1 MPPNVIPLYKIIL
14 PNYRSLPSH
23 DFNGKWHGQYQP
35 RSHATRLIKLDDHIN
50 LLYPQSSLYYTSL
63 NQFWTFFYLFLWFF
77 VEVFYNCSFYRHVL
91 CPTALFRLY
100 LTTEL
105 FLTIIIYQ
113 KYISLSWISVLFL
126 YKTKLWKTGL
136 SEKAKIVSQ
145 GQ

>member
-1 MPPNVIPLYKIIL
+1 MYTIVENNFAQLSIIA
-14 PNYRSLPSH
+14 NG
-23 DFNGKWHGQYQP
+23 FNGKWHGQCRP

-50 LLYPQSSLYYTSL
+50 LLYPQSRLYYTSL
-63 NQFWTFFYLFLWFF
+63 NQFWTLFYLFLWFF

-136 SEKAKIVSQ
+136 SEMAKIVSQ